1 MTNEKRAALVVDGV
15 KISRDALSTLLQS
28 LGFSRVEE
36 ADNGQQAIEKL
47 NKNNE
52 ISLIVSEWK
61 QARLHGPDLLRQIR
75 RDSRF
80 EHLPFIIVTSKSEA
94 ENVALA
100 ADLEVTHYLVKPVTA
115 DKLRR
120 MVESL
125 KADGH
130 RDMLDRAR
138 REAVLLENR
147 GLLHEAEETL
157 CRVADLYPFT
167 LPRVQ
172 FERAVL
178 LSRSGNTLQAL
189 QLLEEALEA
198 APQLA
203 RAWHLKAG
211 LLHGTGRVIEAE
223 DAIGRAI
230 AISPDNPRYHVQLAC
245 FHLDAGKTDKAK
257 WSFMRAL
264 NAAAKESRVLLD
276 IFDAYAAKGAVEE
289 ALREFGPFLLAR
301 LNAGELNRVGLVLR
315 RQGRVTEAID
325 IYRRALIRFPDSRE
339 LTYNLAVALMRNN
352 QLGAALGSLQRT
364 LAIDP
369 DFEKARDLLQD
380 IRAKGGGP

>member
-1 MTNEKRAALVVDGV
+1 MPNEKRAALVVDGV
-15 KISRDALSTLLQS
+15 KISRDAVSTLLQS
-28 LGFSRVEE
+28 LGFNRVEE

-47 NKNNE
+47 NKNKG
-52 ISLIVSEWK
+52 ISLVVSEWK

-75 RDSRF
+75 QDARF

-120 MVESL
+120 MIESL
-125 KADGH
+125 GADGH

-138 REAVLLENR
+138 RKAVLLENQGR
-147 GLLHEAEETL
+147 LHEAEETL

-178 LSRSGNTLQAL
+178 HSRSGNDVRAL
-189 QLLEEALEA
+189 ELLDEALEA

-203 RAWHLKAG
+203 RAWQLKAG
-211 LLHGTGRVIEAE
+211 LLHGSGRTIEAE

-245 FHLDAGKTDKAK
+245 FHLDAGKPDKAK

-264 NAAAKESRVLLD
+264 NTATRESLVLLD
-276 IFDAYAAKGAVEE
+276 IFDAYAVRGAVAE

-301 LNAGELNRVGLVLR
+301 LDAKELNRIGLELR
-315 RQGRVTEAID
+315 RQGHVMEAID

-352 QLGAALGSLQRT
+352 QLREALASLQRT

-369 DFEKARDLLQD
+369 DFEKARDLLED
-380 IRAKGGGP
+380 IRAQGGGP

>member
-1 MTNEKRAALVVDGV
+1 MQNETRAALVVDGV
-15 KISRDALSTLLQS
+15 QISRDALRTLLQS

-36 ADNGQQAIEKL
+36 ADCGRQAIEKL
-47 NKNNE
+47 NKNSK
-52 ISLIVSEWK
+52 ISLVVSEWK

-75 RDSRF
+75 QDARF

-115 DKLRR
+115 GKLRS
-120 MVESL
+120 MIESL
-125 KADGH
+125 GTDGH
-130 RDMLDRAR
+130 RDLLDRSR
-138 REAVLLENR
+138 REAALLESR
-147 GLLHEAEETL
+147 GLLDRAEETL
-157 CRVADLYPFT
+157 RRVADLYPYT

-172 FERAVL
+172 FEQAVL
-178 LSRSGNTLQAL
+178 HSRSGNNARAL

-211 LLHGTGRVIEAE
+211 LLQGSGRVIEAE
-223 DAIGRAI
+223 DAIARAI

-245 FHLDAGKTDKAK
+245 FHLDAGKPDKAK
-257 WSFMRAL
+257 WCFMRAL
-264 NAAAKESRVLLD
+264 NTAAGEARVLLD
-276 IFDAYAAKGAVEE
+276 IFDAYAARGALGE
-289 ALREFGPFLLAR
+289 ALREFGPFLLTR
-301 LNAGELNRVGLVLR
+301 LNAKELNRVGLVLR
-315 RQGRVTEAID
+315 RQGRVTEAIE

-339 LTYNLAVALMRNN
+339 LTYNLAVALMRDN

-380 IRAKGGGP
+380 IRAQGGGP

>member
-1 MTNEKRAALVVDGV
+1 MPSEKRTALVVDGV
-15 KISRDALSTLLQS
+15 HISRDALSTLLQS
-28 LGFSRVEE
+28 LGFNQVEE
-36 ADNGQQAIEKL
+36 ADSGRQAIEKL
-47 NKNNE
+47 NKNSE
-52 ISLIVSEWK
+52 ISLVVSEWK
-61 QARLHGPDLLRQIR
+61 QARLHGPDLLRHIR
-75 RDSRF
+75 QDARF
-80 EHLPFIIVTSKSEA
+80 EQLPFIIVTSKSEA

-115 DKLRR
+115 AKLRS
-120 MVESL
+120 MIQSL
-125 KADGH
+125 GADGH

-138 REAVLLENR
+138 REAALLER
-147 GLLHEAEETL
+147 QGLLHKAEETL
-157 CRVADLYPFT
+157 RRVADLYPFT

-178 LSRSGNTLQAL
+178 HSRSGNNVKAL
-189 QLLEEALEA
+189 QLLDEALEA

-203 RAWHLKAG
+203 RAWQLKAG
-211 LLHGTGRVIEAE
+211 LLHGSGRAIEAE

-230 AISPDNPRYHVQLAC
+230 AISPDNPRYHVQLGC
-245 FHLDAGKTDKAK
+245 FHLDAGKPDKAK

-264 NAAAKESRVLLD
+264 NTAAKESLALLD

-301 LNAGELNRVGLVLR
+301 LDAKELNRVGLVLR

-339 LTYNLAVALMRNN
+339 LTYNLAVALIRNN
-352 QLGAALGSLQRT
+352 QPGAALGSLQRT

-369 DFEKARDLLQD
+369 DFGKARDLLQD
-380 IRAKGGGP
+380 IRAQGDGS

>member
-1 MTNEKRAALVVDGV
+1 MPNEKRAALVVDGV
-15 KISRDALSTLLQS
+15 QISRDAVSTLLQS
-28 LGFSRVEE
+28 LGFNRVEE

-52 ISLIVSEWK
+52 ISLVVSEWK
-61 QARLHGPDLLRQIR
+61 QARLHGPDLLRHIR
-75 RDSRF
+75 QDSRF

-115 DKLRR
+115 AKLRS
-120 MVESL
+120 MIESL
-125 KADGH
+125 GADGH

-138 REAVLLENR
+138 REAALLESR
-147 GLLHEAEETL
+147 GLLHKAEEVL
-157 CRVADLYPFT
+157 RRVADHYPFT
-167 LPRVQ
+167 LPRIQ

-178 LSRSGNTLQAL
+178 HSRSGNDVKAL
-189 QLLEEALEA
+189 QLLDEALEA
-198 APQLA
+198 APQMA
-203 RAWHLKAG
+203 RAWQLKAG
-211 LLHGTGRVIEAE
+211 LLQGSGRTIEAE

-230 AISPDNPRYHVQLAC
+230 AISPDNPRYHVQLGC
-245 FHLDAGKTDKAK
+245 FHLDAGKPDKAK

-264 NAAAKESRVLLD
+264 NSAAKESLVLLD
-276 IFDAYAAKGAVEE
+276 IFDAYAAKGAVGE

-301 LNAGELNRVGLVLR
+301 LDARELNRVGLVLR

-352 QLGAALGSLQRT
+352 QPGAALGSLQRT

-369 DFEKARDLLQD
+369 DFEKARELLQD
-380 IRAKGGGP
+380 IQAQGGRP

>member
-1 MTNEKRAALVVDGV
+1 MPNEKRAALVVDGV
-15 KISRDALSTLLQS
+15 QISRDAVSTLLQS
-28 LGFSRVEE
+28 LGFNRVEE

-47 NKNNE
+47 NKNIE
-52 ISLIVSEWK
+52 ISLVVSEWK
-61 QARLHGPDLLRQIR
+61 QARLHGPDLLRHIR
-75 RDSRF
+75 QDSRF

-115 DKLRR
+115 AKLRS
-120 MVESL
+120 MIESL
-125 KADGH
+125 GADGH

-138 REAVLLENR
+138 REAALLESR
-147 GLLHEAEETL
+147 GLLHKAEEVL
-157 CRVADLYPFT
+157 RRVADHYPFT
-167 LPRVQ
+167 LPRIQ

-178 LSRSGNTLQAL
+178 HSRSGNDVKAL
-189 QLLEEALEA
+189 QLLDEALEA
-198 APQLA
+198 APQMA
-203 RAWHLKAG
+203 RAWQLKAG
-211 LLHGTGRVIEAE
+211 LLQGSGRTIEAE

-230 AISPDNPRYHVQLAC
+230 AISPDNPRYHVQLGC
-245 FHLDAGKTDKAK
+245 FHLDAGKPDKAK

-264 NAAAKESRVLLD
+264 NSAAKESLVLLD
-276 IFDAYAAKGAVEE
+276 IFDAYAAKGAVGE

-301 LNAGELNRVGLVLR
+301 LDARELNRVGLVLR

-352 QLGAALGSLQRT
+352 QPGAALGSLQRT

-369 DFEKARDLLQD
+369 DFEKARELLQD
-380 IRAKGGGP
+380 IQAQGGRP